1 MPVTFALPSLNS
13 WLKPIE
19 RYLPTKL
26 ALVKLQKIFAEFLGT
41 ALLLTSVIGSGIMAT
56 NLTDDVGIQLTINA
70 ISIVS
75 MLVLIITLFGPISG
89 AHFNPVVTLGELFK
103 NRIDSKNAIAF
114 IAAQFLGGFTGTVF
128 ANIIFNK
135 PAIFQSQHER
145 TGTNL
150 FISEIFAT
158 AGLILIVHL
167 LTDQK
172 RGHLAPIIIPAWIT
186 TAFYATSSF
195 VFANPAVTFARIWSD
210 SFAGITLNSAWIYMI
225 AQLIGL
231 PIGLIV
237 ARLLFVKSRSN

>member
-1 MPVTFALPSLNS
+1 
-13 WLKPIE
+13 
-19 RYLPTKL
+19 
-26 ALVKLQKIFAEFLGT
+26 
-41 ALLLTSVIGSGIMAT
+41 
-56 NLTDDVGIQLTINA
+56 
-70 ISIVS
+70 
-75 MLVLIITLFGPISG
+75 MLYLIITLFGPISG

-103 NRIDSKNAIAF
+103 NRIDAKNAGAYIV
-114 IAAQFLGGFTGTVF
+114 AQFAGGFCGTVF
-128 ANIIFNK
+128 ANLIFSK
-135 PAIFQSQHER
+135 PAIFQSQNER

-158 AGLILIVHL
+158 AGLVMIIHL
-167 LTDQK
+167 LIDQN
-172 RGHLAPIIIPAWIT
+172 RTNLAPFIVPAWIT

-237 ARLLFVKSRSN
+237 ARLLFVKK

>member
-1 MPVTFALPSLNS
+1 MLVRYLFT
-13 WLKPIE
+13 WLKLDSP
-19 RYLPTKL
+19 YLSTKL
-26 ALVKLQKIFAEFLGT
+26 RVVKLQKIFAEFLGT
-41 ALLLTSVIGSGIMAT
+41 ALLLAAVIGSGIMAT
-56 NLTDDVGIQLTINA
+56 NLSQDVGIQLTINA

-75 MLVLIITLFGPISG
+75 MLYLIITLLGPISG

-103 NRIDSKNAIAF
+103 DRIDSKNAIGYIF
-114 IAAQFLGGFTGTVF
+114 AQFAGGFCGTVF
-128 ANIIFNK
+128 ANLIFNK

-158 AGLILIVHL
+158 AGLIMIIHL
-167 LTDQK
+167 LVDQK
-172 RGHLAPIIIPAWIT
+172 RTNLAPYLIPAWIT

-210 SFAGITLNSAWIYMI
+210 SFAGITFHSAWIYMI

-231 PIGLIV
+231 PIGLV
-237 ARLLFVKSRSN
+237 FARLLFIKKS

>member
-1 MPVTFALPSLNS
+1 M
-13 WLKPIE
+13 
-19 RYLPTKL
+19 
-26 ALVKLQKIFAEFLGT
+26 KLQKIFAEFLGT
-41 ALLLTSVIGSGIMAT
+41 ALLLSAVIGSGIMAT
-56 NLTDDVGIQLTINA
+56 NLTQDEGIQLTINA

-75 MLVLIITLFGPISG
+75 MLYLIITLFGPISG

-103 NRIDSKNAIAF
+103 NRIDAKNAGAYIV
-114 IAAQFLGGFTGTVF
+114 AQFAGGFCGTVF
-128 ANIIFNK
+128 ANLIFNK
-135 PAIFQSQHER
+135 PAIFQSQNER

-158 AGLILIVHL
+158 AGLVTIIHL
-167 LTDQK
+167 LIDQN
-172 RGHLAPIIIPAWIT
+172 RTNLAPFIVPAWIT

-237 ARLLFVKSRSN
+237 ARLLFVKK

>member
-1 MPVTFALPSLNS
+1 M
-13 WLKPIE
+13 
-19 RYLPTKL
+19 
-26 ALVKLQKIFAEFLGT
+26 KLQKIFAEFLGT

-56 NLTDDVGIQLTINA
+56 NLTDDIGLQLTINA

-75 MLVLIITLFGPISG
+75 MLALIITLFAPISG

-103 NRIDSKNAIAF
+103 NRIDPKNAIAF
-114 IAAQFLGGFTGTVF
+114 IAAQFLGGFIGTVF
-128 ANIIFNK
+128 ANLIFSK
-135 PAIFQSQHER
+135 PAIFQSHHGR

-150 FISEIFAT
+150 FVSEIFAT
-158 AGLILIVHL
+158 AGLVMIVHL

-172 RGHLAPIIIPAWIT
+172 RGNLAPLIIPAWIT

-210 SFAGITLNSAWIYMI
+210 SFAGITLHSAWIYMI

-237 ARLLFVKSRSN
+237 ARLLFVKAKNTN

>member
-1 MPVTFALPSLNS
+1 MPKTFSLS
-13 WLKPIE
+13 FPFTWRTLSRP
-19 RYLPTKL
+19 YLPTKL
-26 ALVKLQKIFAEFLGT
+26 THVKLQKIFAEFLGT
-41 ALLLTSVIGSGIMAT
+41 ALLLSAVIGSGIMAT
-56 NLTDDVGIQLTINA
+56 NLTQDEGIQLTINA

-75 MLVLIITLFGPISG
+75 MLYLIITLFGPISG

-103 NRIDSKNAIAF
+103 NRIDAKNSGAYIV
-114 IAAQFLGGFTGTVF
+114 AQFAGGFCGTVF
-128 ANIIFNK
+128 ANLIFNK
-135 PAIFQSQHER
+135 PAIFQSQNER

-150 FISEIFAT
+150 FI
-158 AGLILIVHL
+158 
-167 LTDQK
+167 DQNQTN
-172 RGHLAPIIIPAWIT
+172 LAPFIIPAWIT

-237 ARLLFVKSRSN
+237 ARLLFVKK